1 MPSPGSKNKPC
12 KDGERQQTVVIMPET
27 SGDLICLRLEGEICL
42 DDYMKHA
49 RAPIE
54 NSVNKNG
61 HFRLLLLY
69 GENYKGWS
77 EASASASFEAIR
89 EFGKYAVR
97 QAYVNPPQQKM
108 FQMKVSKPL
117 FGGEFKFFD
126 NYQEA
131 LRWVKAD

>member
-1 MPSPGSKNKPC
+1 MPSPGSEHKLRK
-12 KDGERQQTVVIMPET
+12 GGTRQQTVVILPET
-27 SGDLICLRLEGEICL
+27 GGDLICLRLEGEIGL
-42 DDYMKHA
+42 DDYIKHA

-54 NSVNKNG
+54 NSVKKYG
-61 HFRLLLLY
+61 QFSLLLLY
-69 GENYKGWS
+69 GEDYKGWS

-126 NYQEA
+126 NYQDA
-131 LRWVKAD
+131 LLWVKAD